1 MGDAVSIVIPAYN
14 ESARFASSLP
24 RLRRALEANP
34 TLEVIVVD
42 DGSSDD
48 TVEVVLDHLGGWPS
62 AKLVRLPWN
71 GGKGAAVKAGVGVAS
86 GGITCF
92 MDADLSA
99 DLADLPRLLNALDEA
114 DIALGSRTIAG
125 SRATYETK
133 MRRVTS
139 KAFNAVVCG
148 VAGVIAADTQC
159 GFKAF
164 RTPAAKLLF
173 HLAKVDG
180 FAFDVEVL
188 LLAQL
193 LGYRIAEVPVG
204 WTEAQGSKVHPL
216 RDPSRMLRDVLKTRL
231 RYRSEIAA
239 TARRQPSSPPVSFA
253 LAHHELA
260 ITMAALDDAMWAQV
274 DATED
279 ELVID
284 LTTERATTHVV
295 SRSAVPGPAGPG
307 STATATAAARVST
320 PSAAAALDLTG
331 PPTVTAT
338 EAAPVT
344 DPDPRKPLAG
354 VVHPNPPARLRSP
367 STTDS
372 AEQPPS

>member
-14 ESARFASSLP
+14 EADRFAVSLP
-24 RLRRALEANP
+24 RLRSALEANP

-42 DGSSDD
+42 DGSTDA
-48 TVEVVLDHLGGWPS
+48 TVDVVLDHLGGWP
-62 AKLVRLPWN
+62 ATKLVRLPWN

-125 SRATYETK
+125 SRAMYETPF
-133 MRRVTS
+133 RRVTS

-216 RDPSRMLRDVLKTRL
+216 RDPTRMLRDVFKTRV
-231 RYRSEIAA
+231 RYRDEIAEF
-239 TARRQPSSPPVSFA
+239 ARREPSSPPVSFA

-260 ITMAALDDAMWAQV
+260 ITMAALDDAVRAKS
-274 DATED
+274 DAREAGD
-279 ELVID
+279 DDLIID
-284 LTTERATTHVV
+284 LTTDVTTDL
-295 SRSAVPGPAGPG
+295 
-307 STATATAAARVST
+307 AAAMASEMIHDATRELT
-320 PSAAAALDLTG
+320 PEAWSSRR
-331 PPTVTAT
+331 PTN
-338 EAAPVT
+338 PH

-354 VVHPNPPARLRSP
+354 VVHPNPPARLRAGS
-367 STTDS
+367 TDS
-372 AEQPPS
+372 AEQQPS

>member
-14 ESARFASSLP
+14 ESDRFAVSLP

-42 DGSSDD
+42 DGSTDD
-48 TVEVVLDHLGGWPS
+48 TVEVVLDHLGGWSS

-71 GGKGAAVKAGVGVAS
+71 GGKGAAVKAGVAVAG

-133 MRRVTS
+133 ARRVTS

-204 WTEAQGSKVHPL
+204 WTEAQGSKVRPL

-231 RYRSEIAA
+231 RYRDEIAEC
-239 TARRQPSSPPVSFA
+239 ARRQPSSPPVSFT

-260 ITMAALDDAMWAQV
+260 ITMAALDDAMWAQ
-274 DATED
+274 DAAAD
-279 ELVID
+279 DDIVID
-284 LTTERATTHVV
+284 LTSER
-295 SRSAVPGPAGPG
+295 G
-307 STATATAAARVST
+307 SARVTTRVNAPVPAQVTDIAAST
-320 PSAAAALDLTG
+320 PGTASTG
-331 PPTVTAT
+331 GLGAG
-338 EAAPVT
+338 A
-344 DPDPRKPLAG
+344 DRDPRKPLAG
-354 VVHPNPPARLRSP
+354 VVQPNPPARLRSP
-367 STTDS
+367 SSTDS